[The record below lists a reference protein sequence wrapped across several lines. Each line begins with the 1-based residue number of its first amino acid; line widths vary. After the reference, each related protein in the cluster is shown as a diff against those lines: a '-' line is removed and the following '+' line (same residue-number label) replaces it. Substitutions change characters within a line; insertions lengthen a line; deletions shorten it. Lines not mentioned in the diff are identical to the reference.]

1 MRALTSRSDQMK
13 IKFTVLLIVS
23 VIIQGFSLLSG
34 QTGHS
39 IGINIQGAPETKIR
53 LAYHLGNQQYIK
65 DSLTTDKGGKGR
77 FTGSDKLLPGVYMI
91 VLPGNT
97 FFEFL
102 ADDDQYF
109 DVSFNIK
116 APLITLS
123 FKGSDE
129 NDRFLAYQR
138 EWKKMQEDATAITE
152 KMKNASQSGNEA
164 VILRLQLTGQEK
176 KMKEFLHMTAENNK
190 GTLLGAIARSII
202 PVEPVKPEIPEGTS
216 NRDSVS
222 RLLSYIYYKDHFF
235 DNIDFTQPG
244 LIRSPVLGNKF
255 EQFFSQVV
263 MQIPDSIIK
272 ETDRLL
278 DLSSKQKDI
287 YQYTS
292 AWLLNRYATSEIM
305 GQDAV
310 VVHLADRVYL
320 AGKAPWAS
328 EEYITDLK
336 KKVDRLRPNL
346 IGSKA
351 PELLMSSFSGY
362 YVSLYD
368 VKADF
373 TIVYF
378 WEPDCGH
385 CKEATPILKK
395 YYDANKDKGIEVFA
409 VCTQHDKEKWE
420 KYIVDNGLMWINGWD
435 PERLSRFDLLY
446 NVESTPLV
454 YILDRDKKII
464 AKRLAVTDIGPFIE
478 AYREYQNQVRSSQGR

>member
-1 MRALTSRSDQMK
+1 MK
-13 IKFTVLLIVS
+13 IRYTVLFLLIFVMP
-23 VIIQGFSLLSG
+23 GFSMLYG

-39 IGINIQGAPETKIR
+39 IGVNTQGAPATKIR

-65 DSLTTDKGGKGR
+65 DSLTTDADGKGR
-77 FTGSDKLLPGVYMI
+77 FSGSEKLLPGVYMI

-102 ADDDQYF
+102 AGDDQHF
-109 DVSFNIK
+109 DISFNISD
-116 APLITLS
+116 PLRTLS
-123 FKGSDE
+123 FRGSEE

-138 EWKKMQEDATAITE
+138 DWKKLQEDATAISE
-152 KMKNASQSGNEA
+152 KLKSAGQAGSDA
-164 VILRLQLTGQEK
+164 ATLRQQLTGQEK
-176 KMKEFLHMTAENNK
+176 KMKDFLHRTAGENT

-202 PVEPVKPEIPEGTS
+202 PVEPIKPEIPEGTS
-216 NRDSVS
+216 NSDSVS
-222 RLLSYIYYKDHFF
+222 RLMSYLHYKDHFF
-235 DNIDFTQPG
+235 DNIDFSQPG
-244 LIRSPVLGNKF
+244 LIRSPILGGKY

-263 MQIPDSIIK
+263 IQIPDSIIK

-278 DLSSKQKDI
+278 DLSSVQKDVF
-287 YQYTS
+287 QYTA

-328 EEYITDLK
+328 EEYINDLRK
-336 KKVDRLRPNL
+336 RVEKLRPNL
-346 IGSKA
+346 IGNKA
-351 PELLMSSFSGY
+351 PELLMNSFTGY

-409 VCTQHDKEKWE
+409 VCTQHDREKWE

-435 PERLSRFDLLY
+435 PDRMSRFDLLY

-464 AKRLAVTDIGPFIE
+464 AKRLAVTDIGPFID
-478 AYREYQNQVRSSQGR
+478 AYRKYQDQSGSSSGR